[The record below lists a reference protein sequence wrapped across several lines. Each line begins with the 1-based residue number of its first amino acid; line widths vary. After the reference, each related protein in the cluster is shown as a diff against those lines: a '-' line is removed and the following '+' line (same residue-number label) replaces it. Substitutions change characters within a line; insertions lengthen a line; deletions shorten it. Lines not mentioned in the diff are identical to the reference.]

1 MKNKRIIPQGQ
12 LMMIKLKHI
21 VKKTRSMMIHPK
33 KFKKI
38 LVKQRVAKTAQDIFM
53 GVRQLG

>member
-1 MKNKRIIPQGQ
+1 MMKNKRIIPQGQ

-21 VKKTRSMMIHPK
+21 VKKTRRMMIHPK

-38 LVKQRVAKTAQDIFM
+38 VVKQRVAKTAQDIFI
-53 GVRQLG
+53 GIR